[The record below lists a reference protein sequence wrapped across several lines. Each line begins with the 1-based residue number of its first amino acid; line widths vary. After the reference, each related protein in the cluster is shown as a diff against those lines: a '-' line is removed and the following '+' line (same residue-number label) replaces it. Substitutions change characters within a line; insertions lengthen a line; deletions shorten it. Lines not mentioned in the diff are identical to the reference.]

1 MTDSALGLIETRGL
15 IAAIEAADAGLKAA
29 NVQLLAR
36 YKADAALVTVQF
48 VGEVA
53 AVKAAVEAGSQ
64 AAARIGTVISTHV
77 IARPAPE
84 LFIELQKP
92 DKRNLVVLGK
102 DSTETKSDLTLADIE
117 VLPVRE
123 LRTLARNYENLPIRG
138 REISN
143 ANKEQLVEAFRKILK
158 QESGDR

>member
-1 MTDSALGLIETRGL
+1 MTDSALGLIETKGL

-64 AAARIGTVISTHV
+64 SAAKIGTVVSTHI
-77 IARPAPE
+77 IARPSPE
-84 LFIELQKP
+84 LFSDLQKP
-92 DKRNLVVLGK
+92 DKRNLVVFVNEPA
-102 DSTETKSDLTLADIE
+102 DSRSDLTLADIE

-123 LRTLARNYENLPIRG
+123 LRTLARNFENLPIKG

-143 ANKEQLVEAFRKILK
+143 ANKDQLVEAFKSILK
-158 QESGDR
+158 

>member
-77 IARPAPE
+77 IARPSPE
-84 LFIELQKP
+84 LFADLQKP

-102 DSTETKSDLTLADIE
+102 TSGESKPFLSLADVE
-117 VLPVRE
+117 ALPVRE
-123 LRTLARNYENLPIRG
+123 LRTLARNYENLPIKG
-138 REISN
+138 REISI
-143 ANKEQLVEAFRKILK
+143 ANKEQLVEAFRKIL
-158 QESGDR
+158 R